1 MVHQVTSRRSFGKTE
16 CCYRTLGSS
25 YFSLEQVIFLEELS
39 LEIESIPLILPSKIK
54 KKILKNTNLR
64 NSFYSAIEIRLHHK
78 APPKVCSS
86 EAQKTWRVEMTSCLM
101 QQAAQR
107 ITSFFLCGPD
117 SVTKRLFR

>member
-1 MVHQVTSRRSFGKTE
+1 MVHQVTSRRSFGKIE

-25 YFSLEQVIFLEELS
+25 YFSLEQVIFLEELFRDRKHFFDPS
-39 LEIESIPLILPSKIK
+39 LQHKK

-86 EAQKTWRVEMTSCLM
+86 EAQKTWWVEMTSCLM